1 MKKLMIV
8 AAAAAMV
15 GTVSAIEAQVYDA
28 LLTVKTTACKNGK
41 YTAALEKFGNNV
53 FGYAVKDDVQFRK
66 QTTKKIGGV
75 FWGCDCNT
83 IANPQWRA
91 YYAKTARTHTKSV
104 GGYAFWDATSAKA
117 YIPYSIPYVKFE
129 WLVLNRI
136 DQMKSVE
143 GTFLLRDRATDEAF
157 FFVGGGFGTAV
168 NNTKNECD
176 SYISNISGNFAGAM
190 QYASGDTGGCI
201 FCGINDYG
209 CLVAP
214 FCVCTRGIDTTLLT
228 AAYGTWNIKY
238 NATAS
243 KGLKNATALKFT
255 QATACT
261 LHGWNKQFQYT
272 YITQVAAYRGKAFT
286 TSAGDGL
293 PTVQEALEAER
304 VAFLKQADVVALDE
318 EKEEDLC
325 PFCGDEE
332 GKTWSELAGE
342 LPKTQA
348 VFNAYGTELDIEDTA
363 ADYFAELDMED
374 PGLASKNVEGFGNL
388 LIAKFIDAS

>member
-28 LLTVKTTACKNGK
+28 LLTVKTTACKTGK

-53 FGYAVKDDVQFRK
+53 FGYAVKDEVQFRK
-66 QTTKKIGGV
+66 QATKKIGGV

-91 YYAKTARTHTKSV
+91 YAVKTARSHTKSV
-104 GGYAFWDATSAKA
+104 GGYAFWDATSTKA

-129 WLVLNRI
+129 WLVLNRM
-136 DQMKSVE
+136 DQMKTVE
-143 GTFLLRDRATDEAF
+143 GTFLLRDRAADEAF

-243 KGLKNATALKFT
+243 KGLKNAKALKFDQT
-255 QATACT
+255 KAPYSKAACD
-261 LHGWNKQFQYT
+261 HGDKVFQYT

-286 TSAGDGL
+286 TSAGDA
-293 PTVQEALEAER
+293 PSVQEALEAER
-304 VAFLKQADVVALDE
+304 IAFLKQADVVKLDD
-318 EKEEDLC
+318 DLC
-325 PFCGDEE
+325 PFCGDDE
-332 GKTWSELAGE
+332 GKTWYDLAGE

-363 ADYFAELDMED
+363 ADYFAELDMAD
-374 PGLASKNVEGFGNL
+374 PGLATENIEGFGNL